1 MCNASSG
8 SKMWRWFL
16 LNTRVSVTSDN
27 TLLTYGLLQLYG
39 VESID
44 DTLYINSARRYLI
57 V

>member
-1 MCNASSG
+1 MYNASSG

-16 LNTRVSVTSDN
+16 LNTRVSVTSN
-27 TLLTYGLLQLYG
+27 STLLTYGLLQFYC

-44 DTLYINSARRYLI
+44 DTLYIKSAQRYLI